1 MDVEARVGVCWWS
14 QTDGIILREK
24 YSLQAGPIG
33 DLNCYLGSSWTTPDE
48 RLFRARAG
56 AHTPSSSRGM
66 LATLTGLWE
75 GLRGRSGGAMDA
87 SILAMFPDDDH
98 VLGPFLGNLPPQIL
112 DEVVA
117 RLGWFQT
124 TFALAGKT
132 CRESVERAP
141 GTRAAP
147 TAEELDAWRRAHGED
162 ELRRWYPLVA
172 AAVEGDVE
180 ALDFLTRRTRLG
192 AVKKSSLITRC
203 AAERGRLAFLR
214 RLHAKG
220 FPWDADACECA
231 ASRGH
236 LDVLKWG
243 RDVGGESWN
252 ARWGRAAAR
261 EGRLEVLKWSRDEI
275 GIPWD
280 IDLCNYAASGGHL
293 ETLRWLRRNGCPWRE
308 PACANAAW
316 DGHLETLR
324 WLRENGC
331 PWDQRTCSCAASG
344 GHLEVLKWA
353 RQNGC
358 PWGKGTCQAA
368 AKEGHLEV
376 LQWLRRNGCEWDE
389 NTCAWAASAGRLET
403 LRWARENG
411 CPWNEK
417 ACMYAAKGGH
427 LETLMWLEE
436 NGCPTL
442 TDAAERGG
450 RVGESWLGVHPRCR
464 PYLNKRG
471 GLRPSFT
478 VVARGAA

>member
-1 MDVEARVGVCWWS
+1 
-14 QTDGIILREK
+14 
-24 YSLQAGPIG
+24 
-33 DLNCYLGSSWTTPDE
+33 
-48 RLFRARAG
+48 
-56 AHTPSSSRGM
+56 
-66 LATLTGLWE
+66 
-75 GLRGRSGGAMDA
+75 MDA

-132 CRESVERAP
+132 CRESVERAS
-141 GTRAAP
+141 GTREAP
-147 TAEELDAWRRAHGED
+147 TAEELDAWRRTHGED
-162 ELRRWYPLVA
+162 ELRRSYPLVA

-192 AVKKSSLITRC
+192 AGKKSSLITRC

-243 RDVGGESWN
+243 SDVGGS
-252 ARWGRAAAR
+252 
-261 EGRLEVLKWSRDEI
+261 
-275 GIPWD
+275 
-280 IDLCNYAASGGHL
+280 YAASGGHL
-293 ETLRWLRRNGCPWRE
+293 ETLRWLRQNGCPWRE
-308 PACANAAW
+308 PACAFAAW

-344 GHLEVLKWA
+344 GHLGVLEWA
-353 RQNGC
+353 RENGC

-368 AKEGHLEV
+368 AKGGHLEV
-376 LQWLRRNGCEWDE
+376 LQWLRRNGCPWDE
-389 NTCAWAASAGRLET
+389 ETCAWAASGGHLET

-411 CPWNEK
+411 CPWNER

-450 RVGESWLGVHPRCR
+450 RAGESWLGVHPRCR

>member
-1 MDVEARVGVCWWS
+1 
-14 QTDGIILREK
+14 
-24 YSLQAGPIG
+24 
-33 DLNCYLGSSWTTPDE
+33 
-48 RLFRARAG
+48 
-56 AHTPSSSRGM
+56 
-66 LATLTGLWE
+66 
-75 GLRGRSGGAMDA
+75 MDA

-162 ELRRWYPLVA
+162 ELRRWYPVA

-192 AVKKSSLITRC
+192 AGKKSSLITRC

-280 IDLCNYAASGGHL
+280 IDLCNYAAAGGHL

-308 PACANAAW
+308 PRARTRLGTGTWRRC
-316 DGHLETLR
+316 DGSA
-324 WLRENGC
+324 
-331 PWDQRTCSCAASG
+331 RTGARGTSGRARARRRG

-389 NTCAWAASAGRLET
+389 RRARGLRRRGGWRRFGGR
-403 LRWARENG
+403 ARERV
-411 CPWNEK
+411 PV
-417 ACMYAAKGGH
+417 
-427 LETLMWLEE
+427 
-436 NGCPTL
+436 
-442 TDAAERGG
+442 ER
-450 RVGESWLGVHPRCR
+450 EGVHVRGEGGAPRDAD
-464 PYLNKRG
+464 
-471 GLRPSFT
+471 
-478 VVARGAA
+478 VARGERVPDADGRGRAGGGWASRGWACIRDAART